1 VAHRIYLE
9 TAKRSV
15 FAVSLDWPG
24 WCRRGR
30 DADDALKQFRKY
42 ESRYALIVSSDVATD
57 AVEIVGDVAGTPIT
71 DFGAPRAL
79 GPWDDHPVASDVRLN
94 HLDVLR
100 ECWAYFDTVVGAA
113 PERLTKGPRGG
124 GRDRD
129 DIADH
134 VREAERAFAS
144 KIGLR
149 IAPRTPWERQR
160 SLLGERLASEF
171 ASEKWPA
178 DFAIRIIAWHV
189 VDHAWEIQDKTP

>member
-9 TAKRSV
+9 TAKKSV

-30 DADDALKQFRKY
+30 DADDALEQFLEY
-42 ESRYALIVSSDVATD
+42 ESRYALVVSADVATD
-57 AVEIVGDVAGTPIT
+57 DVEVVGNVPGTPTT
-71 DFGAPRAL
+71 DFGAPCVL
-79 GPWDDHPVASDVRLN
+79 GPWDDHPVVRDVRLI

-100 ECWAYFDTVVGAA
+100 ECWAYFDTVVDAA

-129 DIADH
+129 QIVDH
-134 VREAERAFAS
+134 VREAERASAS

-160 SLLGERLASEF
+160 SLLGERLASEY
-171 ASEKWPA
+171 ANEKWPA

>member
-1 VAHRIYLE
+1 MAHRIYLE
-9 TAKRSV
+9 TGKKSV

-30 DADDALKQFRKY
+30 DADDALEQFREY
-42 ESRYALIVSSDVATD
+42 ESRYALIISADFATD
-57 AVEIVGDVAGTPIT
+57 DVEIVGNVAGTPIT

-79 GPWDDHPVASDVRLN
+79 GPWDDHPDAGDVRLV

-100 ECWAYFDTVVGAA
+100 ECWAYFDTVVVAA

-134 VREAERAFAS
+134 VREAERAYAS

-160 SLLGERLASEF
+160 SLLGEHLASE
-171 ASEKWPA
+171 SEDDKWPA